1 MQDPIVM
8 MIILAAFF
16 GILLLVALFF
26 RLGKKEN
33 TVLTVRFEELIR
45 NFEKME
51 KTLREELTT
60 NRLEL
65 ATQNKTIREEVRE
78 QLTRQES
85 QMENLRNLLD
95 KKLTHLQEENER
107 KLEQMR
113 QTVDEKL
120 QGTLEKRLGE
130 SFQLVSERLEQVHR
144 GLGEMQ
150 KLASGV
156 DDLKRVLTNIKT
168 RGTWGEV
175 QLANLLE
182 QILTPEQFGKDVCP
196 KPGSREKVEF
206 AIKLPA
212 RDEEGKFIWL
222 PIDAKFPKEVYERL
236 VDAAERAD
244 SEALEKAAK
253 TLENQIRD
261 YAKAIR
267 DKYICPPYTTDF
279 AILFLPTEGLYSEI
293 LRRPGL
299 ADWLQRECKILI
311 AGPMTLSALLNSL
324 QVGFRTLAIQKRSSE
339 VWKILASVQTEFS
352 KFVELLDKVK
362 RKIDETSNTIE
373 QATNQSKKLEKKLR
387 DVEMLP
393 EMSQLLP
400 QKEDAAQSDGN

>member
-1 MQDPIVM
+1 MQEAMFMGIFLV
-8 MIILAAFF
+8 AFF
-16 GILLLVALFF
+16 GILLVVALF
-26 RLGKKEN
+26 LKIGKKEYAI
-33 TVLTVRFEELIR
+33 LTVRFEELVR

-51 KTLREELTT
+51 KTLREELTN

-65 ATQNKTIREEVRE
+65 LEQNRTIREEVRD

-85 QMENLRNLLD
+85 QMETLRNLVD
-95 KKLTHLQEENER
+95 QKLTHLKEENEK

-120 QGTLEKRLGE
+120 QGTLEKRLSE
-130 SFQLVSERLEQVHR
+130 SFRLVSQQLEQVHR

-150 KLASGV
+150 NLASGV
-156 DDLKRVLTNIKT
+156 DDLKRVLSNIKT

-175 QLANLLE
+175 QLANLLD

-222 PIDAKFPKEVYERL
+222 PIDAKFPKEDYERL

-244 SEALEKAAK
+244 GEALEKAAK
-253 TLENQIRD
+253 ALETRIRD
-261 YAKAIR
+261 YAKSIR
-267 DKYICPPYTTDF
+267 DKYISPPNTTDF

-362 RKIDETSNTIE
+362 KKIDETSNTIE
-373 QATNQSKKLEKKLR
+373 QAINQSKKLERKLR
-387 DVEMLP
+387 DVELLP

-400 QKEDAAQSDGN
+400 QKQDVAQPDLN